1 MTRVYISEDCGNSP
15 KNIFV
20 QELTIA
26 FAKCNSK
33 FILNSVTDDVTLT
46 MVGDTQIQGKENLA
60 NMLRRMKKDA
70 KLRID
75 HVVTHGMAGAVNGM
89 RTLTHGTTLA
99 FCNVYEFSNAK
110 GSLVRAIT
118 SYAIEVE

>member
-26 FAKCNSK
+26 FSKCNSS
-33 FILNSVTDDVTLT
+33 FILERVTDDVTLALI
-46 MVGDTQIQGKENLA
+46 GDTRIQGKENLT
-60 NMLRRMKKDA
+60 NQLRRMKKDE

-75 HVVTHGMAGAVNGM
+75 HVATHGKAGAVDGT
-89 RTLTHGTTLA
+89 RTLTNGRTLA

-118 SYAIEVE
+118 SYIIEVE